1 MNGINGLTLQWRAH
15 FVNKVGNHASLT
27 CFFLYIRIEQVN
39 VGTGINQQGSLGIT
53 LIILDLSESF
63 VSILSREGQ
72 LFGTSKH

>member
-1 MNGINGLTLQWRAH
+1 MKGPT
-15 FVNKVGNHASLT
+15 SLT
-27 CFFLYIRIEQVN
+27 KLVTMPLLPVFFLYIRIEQVN

-72 LFGTSKH
+72 LFGTSKN